1 MRQLIFKE
9 LYMQRFQFVV
19 YIILSGFAFGF
30 DMKSQNGFL
39 ISCILLSIFAMYT
52 SLRIDERNNSD
63 RILNSLPLL
72 RKHVVI
78 AKYISFILLILISVC
93 ITVFV
98 SFCFYVIGQFDR
110 VVAGYYPLFGSAIPW
125 NLAIVGFGVTL
136 LYAIL
141 LLPIV
146 FTFGGK
152 IATYASMILPII
164 IMILNRHILPQI
176 LNVLTFV
183 QHVLGNIPKWTLWGI
198 GIFLLGLLTSTSISV
213 SIQCYQRRDL

>member
-9 LYMQRFQFVV
+9 LYMQRFLFVV
-19 YIILSGFAFGF
+19 YIILSGVAFGF

-39 ISCILLSIFAMYT
+39 ISCILLSIFAMST
-52 SLRIDERNNSD
+52 SLHIDERNNSD
-63 RILNSLPLL
+63 RMLNSLPLL

-78 AKYISFILLILISVC
+78 AKYISFILFISISIC
-93 ITVFV
+93 ITIFV
-98 SFCFYVIGQFDR
+98 SFGFYAIGQLDK
-110 VVAGYYPLFGSAIPW
+110 VVAEYYPLFGGAIPW
-125 NLAIVGFGVTL
+125 KLAVVSFGITL

-152 IATYASMILPII
+152 IATYASMVLPII
-164 IMILNRHILPQI
+164 IVIFNRHILSQI
-176 LNVLTFV
+176 LNGLMFV

-198 GIFLLGLLTSTSISV
+198 VIVLLGLLTSASISV